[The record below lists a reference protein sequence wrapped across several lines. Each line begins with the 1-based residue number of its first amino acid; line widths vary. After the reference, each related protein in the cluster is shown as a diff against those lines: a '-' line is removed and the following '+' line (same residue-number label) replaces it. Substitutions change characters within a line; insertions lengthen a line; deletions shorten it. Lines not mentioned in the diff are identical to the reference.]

1 MVVFPALVHDANHL
15 RSNNAADQAPS
26 LLIAVTLA
34 NQPFIGRECLRRI
47 MVADLVVDDFQD
59 RGAQGLLRGVAL
71 AGSRSDNTSSGSSGR
86 SARRFEIG
94 MAESELAVDDSDKWV
109 SPRSVPLI
117 ILGRWFVRWPGAI
130 HLRYD

>member
-71 AGSRSDNTSSGSSGR
+71 AGSRSDNTSSGR
-86 SARRFEIG
+86 SAR
-94 MAESELAVDDSDKWV
+94 LAMFRDWH
-109 SPRSVPLI
+109 
-117 ILGRWFVRWPGAI
+117 G
-130 HLRYD
+130 